1 LDLAKNT
8 TSLIVSTIL
17 KYGLTLGLS
26 RIVVSFL
33 FFLNNSHITE
43 IKMISYFHIA
53 LAIVIVF
60 WALLNFKKSNGRQLS
75 FKDALLLGFGFSI
88 LSGVLT
94 LSYALIQSNYLDPDY
109 FVTTQ
114 IQNGNLKPGSVP
126 IKFFILIILNPLI
139 GIVSTLILNTF
150 QPKRTRGR

>member
-1 LDLAKNT
+1 MKNT
-8 TSLIVSTIL
+8 TDLIVTTIL
-17 KYGLTLGLS
+17 KYGLTLGLF

-43 IKMISYFHIA
+43 IKLISYFHIA

-75 FKDALLLGFGFSI
+75 FKDALVLGFGFSV

-94 LSYALIQSNYLDPDY
+94 LSYALIQSNYMHPDY

-114 IQNGNLKPGSVP
+114 IQNANLKPGFVP
-126 IKFFILIILNPLI
+126 IKFFILMILNPLI

-150 QPKRTRGR
+150 QPNRTRAR

>member
-1 LDLAKNT
+1 
-8 TSLIVSTIL
+8 
-17 KYGLTLGLS
+17 
-26 RIVVSFL
+26 
-33 FFLNNSHITE
+33 
-43 IKMISYFHIA
+43 MISYFHIA

-126 IKFFILIILNPLI
+126 IKFFILIILTPLI
-139 GIVSTLILNTF
+139 GIVSTIILNTF

>member
-1 LDLAKNT
+1 MDLAKNT

-26 RIVVSFL
+26 RIVVSYL
-33 FFLNNSHITE
+33 FFFNNSHITE
-43 IKMISYFHIA
+43 IKLIFYFHIA

-75 FKDALLLGFGFSI
+75 FKDTLLLGFGFSV

-94 LSYALIQSNYLDPDY
+94 LSYALIQSNYLDSDY
-109 FVTTQ
+109 FVT